1 MILFKQNSFSIIKI
15 CLHFCLKK
23 QNEVAY
29 AGIIA
34 NGVSCMG
41 MWPVYGTWSFLAKNT
56 LLLAS

>member
-1 MILFKQNSFSIIKI
+1 MFVHAMILFKQNSFSILKI
-15 CLHFCLKK
+15 CLPFCLKK

-41 MWPVYGTWSFLAKNT
+41 M
-56 LLLAS
+56 